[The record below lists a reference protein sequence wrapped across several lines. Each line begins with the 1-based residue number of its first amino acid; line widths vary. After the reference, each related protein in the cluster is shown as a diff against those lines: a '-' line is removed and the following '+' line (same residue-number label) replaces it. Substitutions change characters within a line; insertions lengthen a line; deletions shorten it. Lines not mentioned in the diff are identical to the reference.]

1 MRVADKGDWTG
12 NVPQAIAAFKR
23 AIAADPDFALA
34 WAELS
39 IARANARFWGA
50 DQSKANLQAEEM
62 EAKRALALAPR
73 LPETHIAMGHV
84 QRFVHHDF
92 AAARDEFQQ
101 AVDLRPNDS
110 KALGSLAIVEGWLGN
125 EEAAIK
131 DRKITRLN
139 SRQSCAPRMQSS
151 A

>member
-1 MRVADKGDWTG
+1 MRLADKGDWIG

-39 IARANARFWGA
+39 IARANARFWGV

-73 LPETHIAMGHV
+73 LPEPHIAMGHA
-84 QRFVHHDF
+84 QRFVHHD
-92 AAARDEFQQ
+92 
-101 AVDLRPNDS
+101 L
-110 KALGSLAIVEGWLGN
+110 
-125 EEAAIK
+125 
-131 DRKITRLN
+131 DRTRVG
-139 SRQSCAPRMQSS
+139 
-151 A
+151 

>member
-1 MRVADKGDWTG
+1 M
-12 NVPQAIAAFKR
+12 AAFKR
-23 AIAADPDFALA
+23 AIAADPVFALA
-34 WAELS
+34 GAELS
-39 IARANARFWGA
+39 IARANARFWGV

-92 AAARDEFQQ
+92 AAARDEFPQ

-110 KALGSLAIVEGWLGN
+110 TALGSLEIGRA
-125 EEAAIK
+125 
-131 DRKITRLN
+131 
-139 SRQSCAPRMQSS
+139 SCRARV
-151 A
+151 